1 MIIILFKK
9 KKKNYAFKIS
19 EIRKVGRAINR
30 ANEIHEMKKYGRI
43 FVEIY
48 RKN

>member
-1 MIIILFKK
+1 MPLKSVKFH
-9 KKKNYAFKIS
+9 
-19 EIRKVGRAINR
+19 RKVGRAINR